1 MPSVIDTP
9 ERLEDVDVHD
19 FQEERPQVC
28 VTRSG
33 FWQRLL
39 QYVRGHRVHTASR
52 MPPSSRASLHPT
64 ESPMARLAQ
73 EHPMLYLLGFCG
85 IHSG

>member
-1 MPSVIDTP
+1 MPSVMDAPARVDHDT
-9 ERLEDVDVHD
+9 HD
-19 FQEERPQVC
+19 LHDKQPQVR
-28 VTRSG
+28 TTPRG
-33 FWQRLL
+33 FWRTVM
-39 QYVRGHRVHTASR
+39 QYVRRPRVRT
-52 MPPSSRASLHPT
+52 SSRHSLHPT

>member
-1 MPSVIDTP
+1 MPSVMDAPARVEHDADNQHDEQSQGRTP
-9 ERLEDVDVHD
+9 PR
-19 FQEERPQVC
+19 
-28 VTRSG
+28 G
-33 FWQRLL
+33 FWPTVMQYGRRSRL
-39 QYVRGHRVHTASR
+39 RTASCR
-52 MPPSSRASLHPT
+52 SLYPT

>member
-1 MPSVIDTP
+1 MPSVMDTP
-9 ERLEDVDVHD
+9 ARVDHD
-19 FQEERPQVC
+19 NHNFQEAQPQVRTTPC
-28 VTRSG
+28 G
-33 FWQRLL
+33 FWCTVM
-39 QYVRGHRVHTASR
+39 QYVRRYRASR
-52 MPPSSRASLHPT
+52 ASRTRSVSRVSLHPT